1 MSESKLK
8 LLLSKMNKDLRMSNA
23 TSGGTSFL
31 LSGDSERP
39 AVILI
44 HGLGLN
50 QHMWQYQVEVLKEN
64 YFVISYDLFG
74 HGESK
79 TLNSE
84 PSLSI
89 FSRQLKDL
97 LKFLKLERVAV
108 IGFSVGGMIA
118 RHFAQL
124 YPTSLTALA
133 ILNSPHLRSEQAQ
146 VDVYNR
152 WVQVSEAGPIAT
164 VDAAIERWFTPA
176 YRKNSPDMIE
186 VVRNWILQNNKKT
199 YSRNYRVLVDGVS
212 EIIGKKSN
220 ILCPTLV
227 VTANEDFGN
236 GPKMGIA
243 IANEFP
249 NSKLIVLE
257 GLRHMALFESP
268 DKMNICLKTF
278 LKEHIGQEKNS

>member
-1 MSESKLK
+1 
-8 LLLSKMNKDLRMSNA
+8 MSNA
-23 TSGGTSFL
+23 TSGGTSYI
-31 LSGDSERP
+31 LSGDSDRP

-50 QHMWQYQVEVLKEN
+50 QYMWQYQVEVLKEK

-84 PSLSI
+84 PSLTI

-97 LKFLKLERVAV
+97 LKFLKLKRVAV

-146 VDVYNR
+146 ADVYNR

-176 YRKNSPDMIE
+176 YRKNSSDMIE

-212 EIIGKKSN
+212 EVIGKKSN

-236 GPKMGIA
+236 GPKMGVA

-257 GLRHMALFESP
+257 GLRHMALFERP